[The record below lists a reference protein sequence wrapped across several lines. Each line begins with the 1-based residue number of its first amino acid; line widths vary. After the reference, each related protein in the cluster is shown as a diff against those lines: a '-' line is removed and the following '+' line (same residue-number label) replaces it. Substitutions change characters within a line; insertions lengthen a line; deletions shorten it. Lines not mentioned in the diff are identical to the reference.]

1 MFATTPSSWHMWHQ
15 APDQHASQDNPASIA
30 LTADGNCWRIPW
42 PKGHLGIGFRILVII
57 THISIEHLPSQPLDA
72 PHDVVVWGFLE
83 QVNNLQHYPSVD
95 QNKDD
100 QPPQEVIE
108 ASQKQN
114 PTGSFIKLAHVEHS
128 PFHDS
133 PIQTYPVGEMFFSWV
148 LILV

>member
-1 MFATTPSSWHMWHQ
+1 MSSGAIWCRDAWMLYWQAIVTRCKKRDVRMINSDMWNYQ
-15 APDQHASQDNPASIA
+15 RQTLVDAS
-30 LTADGNCWRIPW
+30 DGDDV
-42 PKGHLGIGFRILVII
+42 IGVISSLSVVTGEHIL
-57 THISIEHLPSQPLDA
+57 SNGGL
-72 PHDVVVWGFLE
+72 LE

-114 PTGSFIKLAHVEHS
+114 PTGSFIKLAHVEYS